1 MAVVLKPGTRLFSA
15 VDDGQF
21 ITVRAPAYS
30 VDLTVGGVEMVLS
43 SEARPPDAEVA
54 NLNVDAEGAD
64 LGKHYVDGTEN
75 IDLLCTRAGRRPAV
89 NGQVLA
95 MKQSKPLPASD

>member
-1 MAVVLKPGTRLFSA
+1 MAVVLKPGMRLFSA

-21 ITVRAPAYS
+21 ITVRAPVHS

-64 LGKHYVDGTEN
+64 LGKHYVDGTDK

-89 NGQVLA
+89 DGQVLA
-95 MKQSKPLPASD
+95 MKRSKPLPASD